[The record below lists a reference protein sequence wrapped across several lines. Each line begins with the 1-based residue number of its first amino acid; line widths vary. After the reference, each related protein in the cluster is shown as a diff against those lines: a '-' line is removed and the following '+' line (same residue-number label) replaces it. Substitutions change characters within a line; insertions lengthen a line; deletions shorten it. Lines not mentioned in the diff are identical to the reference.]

1 MERYKCWLVAKGY
14 SQSHGIDYEETFS
27 PVVRFTSIRTPLAWA
42 VQTDMLIH
50 QMDEVTAFLNGNL
63 EEEIYIEQPEGYSK
77 SGDLV
82 CHLKKSIYSLKQSPR
97 CWNKELQEYLT
108 SIGFMQSTADPCV
121 FIKVEGTLTVVAVYV
136 D

>member
-1 MERYKCWLVAKGY
+1 MERYKCRLVAKGY

-63 EEEIYIEQPEGYSK
+63 EEEIYIE
-77 SGDLV
+77 
-82 CHLKKSIYSLKQSPR
+82 
-97 CWNKELQEYLT
+97 
-108 SIGFMQSTADPCV
+108 
-121 FIKVEGTLTVVAVYV
+121 
-136 D
+136 